1 MEVIVDVRD
10 GDMSKSKKH
19 CRRAIRQ
26 QRRKRQLT
34 WKEWWRRK
42 ILNRWYHCK
51 ARCNCLKA
59 CFNSPLSAC
68 FSQLSQPLLSA
79 VKCHPTAQ
87 RGTNI
92 TGSKKMKPSFQGR
105 NLDLLTTHCSHVTV
119 AVLLSRAVTE
129 PVLTL
134 VEPEHLALTE
144 MVDNKNLVGGGAVGQ
159 DSYLP
164 PDTSSMMLHCSE
176 EGKSPNQETSSF
188 QRTTLALKKQPWAF
202 KID

>member
-10 GDMSKSKKH
+10 GDVSKSKKH

-34 WKEWWRRK
+34 WKKWWRRK

-51 ARCNCLKA
+51 ARRNCLKA
-59 CFNSPLSAC
+59 CLNSPLSAC

-105 NLDLLTTHCSHVTV
+105 NLDLLTIHCSHVNV
-119 AVLLSRAVTE
+119 AVLLLQGCNRTCVNTGRARTFGSDRNGRQQKSCWWRCCRSRFLFA
-129 PVLTL
+129 
-134 VEPEHLALTE
+134 
-144 MVDNKNLVGGGAVGQ
+144 
-159 DSYLP
+159 S
-164 PDTSSMMLHCSE
+164 
-176 EGKSPNQETSSF
+176 
-188 QRTTLALKKQPWAF
+188 
-202 KID
+202 